1 MMMGFG
7 FIGMI
12 LFGGI
17 IIVLAVALIS
27 LLFPA
32 RNQPPD
38 PDVTTSAVE
47 ILQQRYARGE
57 ISGEEYQKMRR
68 TSQQ

>member
-1 MMMGFG
+1 MMGFG

-12 LFGGI
+12 LFGGVI
-17 IIVLAVALIS
+17 ILLAVALIN

-32 RNQPPD
+32 RNQPPE
-38 PDVTTSAVE
+38 PEVPPSALE

-57 ISGEEYQKMRR
+57 ISREEYQEILRII
-68 TSQQ
+68 Q